1 MSPVRGCSSV
11 GRVLEWHSRGHGF
24 DSRQLHK
31 RKNGPAFNRR
41 TICFFKRPVVEYRAR
56 RINYRADVIFT
67 SPFPDIDL
75 PEVALSSLVLRHADR
90 LADKPAF
97 IDGATG
103 RVVTF
108 GEFALSVKRFAG
120 GLVAHG
126 FAKGAVVA
134 VMAPNSAEYAIAF
147 HGTAYMG
154 GIVTTINPTYTE
166 REVHHQLTDAG
177 ADVLVTVKAFL
188 DTATAATNGTGV
200 KHILVI
206 DSDEAVGSAEPF
218 VSWFGEALAHQVPV
232 DAHDLVALPYSSG
245 TTGLSKGVMLTH
257 HNLVSNVLQ
266 VNTVSGLNEHES
278 IDAILPFFHI
288 YGMQVMMNCGLAAGS
303 TIVSLGRFD
312 LVQFLTMHQTYKIT
326 RSYLAPPVVLALAK
340 MPIVADYDLSGL
352 RIVMSGAAPLSAEL
366 ALEAGSRLGVE
377 VVQGYGMTEMSPV
390 SHVTASGQF
399 KPGSV
404 GVTVP
409 NARTKI
415 VDPSTN
421 EPLGIGHDGEVWVS
435 GPNVMAG
442 YLNNPNAT
450 EATIDA
456 DGWLHTGDLGH
467 IDADG
472 HLYIV
477 DRLKE
482 LIKYKGYQVPPAE
495 LEALLLTHPSV
506 ADSAVIG
513 IPDDEAG
520 ELPVAFISIKP
531 GHETTTDEIMA
542 FVNDQ
547 VAHYKKLR
555 RITVIDVIPKS
566 ASGKILRRE
575 LRKS

>member
-1 MSPVRGCSSV
+1 M
-11 GRVLEWHSRGHGF
+11 
-24 DSRQLHK
+24 
-31 RKNGPAFNRR
+31 
-41 TICFFKRPVVEYRAR
+41 
-56 RINYRADVIFT
+56 IFT
-67 SPFPDIDL
+67 SPFPDIEI
-75 PEVALSSLVLRHADR
+75 PQVALSSLVLQHADR

-103 RVVTF
+103 RLVTF
-108 GEFALSVKRFAG
+108 GDFAALVKRFAG
-120 GLVAHG
+120 GLLEHG
-126 FAKGAVVA
+126 LHKGSVVA
-134 VMAPNSAEYAIAF
+134 VMAPNSAEYAVAF
-147 HGTAYMG
+147 HGTAFMG
-154 GIVTTINPTYTE
+154 GIVTTINPIYTE
-166 REVHHQLTDAG
+166 REVHHQLTDAN
-177 ADVLVTVKAFL
+177 ASVLVTVTAFL
-188 DTATAATNGTGV
+188 DTAVAAIAGTNV
-200 KHILVI
+200 NHVLVI
-206 DSDEAVGSAEPF
+206 DSDEPIGQATPF
-218 VSWFGEALAHQVPV
+218 ASWMGQPLAHQAPV
-232 DAHDLVALPYSSG
+232 EPDDLVALPYSSG

-257 HNLVSNVLQ
+257 RNLVANVLQ
-266 VNTVSGLNEHES
+266 TNTVSGLNEHES

-288 YGMQVMMNCGLAAGS
+288 YGMQIMMNCGLTAGS
-303 TIVSLGRFD
+303 TIVTLGRFD
-312 LVQFLTMHQTYKIT
+312 LVQFLTMHQTHKIT
-326 RSYLAPPVVLALAK
+326 RSFLAPPVVVALAK
-340 MPIVADYDLSGL
+340 MPIVADYDLTGL
-352 RIVMSGAAPLSAEL
+352 RVVMSGAAPLSAEL
-366 ALEAGSRLGVE
+366 ALEAGRRLGVE

-390 SHVTASGQF
+390 SHITPSGQF

-409 NARTKI
+409 NARTMI

-421 EPLGIGHDGEVWVS
+421 TPLDVDQDGEVWVS
-435 GPNVMAG
+435 GPNIMAG
-442 YLNNPNAT
+442 YLNNPTAT
-450 EATIDA
+450 AVTIDA

-467 IDADG
+467 VDADG

-513 IPDDEAG
+513 VPDDEAG
-520 ELPVAFISIKP
+520 ELPVGFISIKA
-531 GHETTTDEIMA
+531 GHDTTPEEIMA

-555 RITVIDVIPKS
+555 RLTVIDVIPKS